1 MFPSRVKSLF
11 NKPQNFGKAEK
22 KRETNNTI
30 LGTYLQIFHILHIP
44 QYFIINIILFCHY
57 I

>member
-11 NKPQNFGKAEK
+11 NKPQNFGKAKK